1 MFAWLVYLS
10 DLKKSQL
17 FFLGRGRGGWDV
29 AIFTRPCEFSNI
41 QGGLQVP
48 SFSGRE
54 KSGRSV
60 AIGSVSA

>member
-1 MFAWLVYLS
+1 MPFEE
-10 DLKKSQL
+10 KSAV
-17 FFLGRGRGGWDV
+17 FLGRGRGGWDV

-54 KSGRSV
+54 KSG
-60 AIGSVSA
+60 